1 MTTAKY
7 KANKGNTKNLIL
19 SIKPV
24 SQSLTFNI
32 EYYIEDNMTRNSKT
46 KGPNYIHPEK
56 ASAVGSR
63 NSINRD
69 DRNEYE
75 EAQVIIDEQID
86 KIINHISAKLP
97 PEVLE
102 KIHVGGT
109 VKEVLHSYLN
119 QGYQNMFNRYLVTA
133 EDEMAKKFRNLVDKE
148 EARNLNN
155 YTAREVPDLLESIG
169 GVDRFNS
176 GPMERSIANIFGH
189 LQGHVQKGVSDVEH
203 TTNKLLREKSD
214 VGAFVSDNNSYSIV
228 KCYLKDNPLKPE
240 TVNDISLGINIIE
253 SELLKPIYHYQAASE
268 VIIKDIVSQHILKLV
283 DKEVDVINSQLIDE
297 NQDVLTDDDAVIEK
311 LKKLEDFI
319 SFDDQGGNSPKYD
332 FVAEKFLNA
341 IQGLGAEVEAMDY
354 DPLSVKENVYEIV
367 ESENTRNNGFNS
379 AVKILTSILDH
390 SQMGYQHIENF
401 KNTRRLVIREYAD
414 VNPSILPD
422 ERFSVTLTYYD
433 DQQLR
438 EMRTAYCQQLDEF
451 KSESEKIWKVY
462 DKIFH
467 IEKQNQG
474 IIDFED
480 VAAKYV
486 KASQNQADGWFGK
499 KTEETL
505 TTPDKLWNEI
515 SFITPE
521 RSNREK
527 MNETLKDH
535 FSYIK
540 KQLSLIRD
548 RLKELYHW
556 DNPSERIVMEQRLD
570 FLEDNLNEFCQ
581 QYNPFHLQAGL
592 VIEIKVSTIKR
603 KEITMN
609 GISLVLTDFINR
621 ISRGFS
627 DQSLTNYQK
636 EKMLGQE
643 ATKKVAFTSEVSE
656 SIQY

>member
-1 MTTAKY
+1 MA
-7 KANKGNTKNLIL
+7 
-19 SIKPV
+19 
-24 SQSLTFNI
+24 
-32 EYYIEDNMTRNSKT
+32 RNSKT

-75 EAQVIIDEQID
+75 EAQLIIDEQTD

-176 GPMERSIANIFGH
+176 GQMERSIANLFGH
-189 LQGHVQKGVSDVEH
+189 LQGHVQKGVFDVEH
-203 TTNKLLREKSD
+203 ITNKLLREKSD
-214 VGAFVSDNNSYSIV
+214 IGAFVSDNNSYSLV
-228 KCYLKDNPLKPE
+228 KCYLKNNPLKPE

-253 SELLKPIYHYQAASE
+253 SEMLKPIYHYQTASE

-283 DKEVDVINSQLIDE
+283 DKEVEAINHQLIDE
-297 NQDVLTDDDAVIEK
+297 NQNVLSDDDAVIEK

-319 SFDDQGGNSPKYD
+319 SFEDQGENSPKYD
-332 FVAEKFLNA
+332 FIAEKFLDA
-341 IQGLGAEVEAMDY
+341 IHGLGAEIEAIDF

-367 ESENTRNNGFNS
+367 EGENIRNNGFNS

-401 KNTRRLVIREYAD
+401 KNTRKLVIREYAD

-433 DQQLR
+433 DPQLR
-438 EMRTAYCQQLDEF
+438 EMRTAYCQQLEEF
-451 KSESEKIWKVY
+451 KSEAEKIRKVY
-462 DKIFH
+462 DKIFQ
-467 IEKQNQG
+467 IEKKNQG

-480 VAAKYV
+480 VAAKYT
-486 KASQNQADGWFGK
+486 KTGTNQTGGWFNK
-499 KTEETL
+499 KTDETTEE
-505 TTPDKLWNEI
+505 PVKLWDEI
-515 SFITPE
+515 SFIMPE

-527 MNETLKDH
+527 MNETFKEH
-535 FSYIK
+535 FVYIN

-556 DNPSERIVMEQRLD
+556 DTPSERIIMEQRLD
-570 FLEDNLNEFCQ
+570 FLEDNFNEFSQ

-603 KEITMN
+603 KEVTMN
-609 GISLVLTDFINR
+609 GISLVLKDFINR

-627 DQSLTNYQK
+627 DQSLTSYHK
-636 EKMLGQE
+636 GKMFSQE
-643 ATKKVAFTSEVSE
+643 SSKSVAFTTEANE
-656 SIQY
+656 SMHY